1 LVKRKFT
8 FNINPLKPRR
18 QSLREKSTLAEKI
31 LWERLRRNN
40 LGVKFFRQYSVEGY
54 VMDFYCPEKRLSV
67 EIEGSIH
74 NLSSTQK
81 YDKYREKYLQAFG
94 IKILKFSNTEVFT
107 KVGNVTSEIKSA
119 LHTPS

>member
-1 LVKRKFT
+1 MWRKFI

-18 QSLREKSTLAEKI
+18 QSLREKSTQAEKI

-40 LGVKFFRQYSVEGY
+40 LGFKFFRQYSVEGY
-54 VMDFYCPEKRLSV
+54 VMDFYCPDKRLAV

-74 NLSSTQK
+74 YLPSTQK

-94 IKILKFSNTEVFT
+94 IKFLKFTNQEIFIEIGSVI
-107 KVGNVTSEIKSA
+107 SEIKSA

>member
-1 LVKRKFT
+1 
-8 FNINPLKPRR
+8 
-18 QSLREKSTLAEKI
+18 
-31 LWERLRRNN
+31 
-40 LGVKFFRQYSVEGY
+40 
-54 VMDFYCPEKRLSV
+54 MDFYCPEKRLSV